1 MEDADFHVPHYQR
14 LSTSGED
21 CTGVPIED
29 LKSASEMLVKAIA
42 VRQRY
47 MKVSKQQFPSFGDR
61 FLAAYN
67 GEVYQK
73 PRDIAGKA
81 TIEGEGNNLKIKNF
95 YNFLKLLSQT
105 LYLFQ
110 AMKKVVCFNEI
121 R

>member
-95 YNFLKLLSQT
+95 YNF
-105 LYLFQ
+105 
-110 AMKKVVCFNEI
+110 
-121 R
+121 